1 MQTLKLQFT
10 RRHFGFALWV
20 FVFNIDLFGY
30 IGLHVGSFVEAHG
43 LPGCGVWTPWLWCV
57 DSGCGVW
64 TPCLWCVDSLVAV
77 CGLPGCG
84 VWTLWLWCV
93 DSLAV
98 ALRVQLVCSVIVVHG
113 LSCSQACGILVSWPG
128 MDRTCVPCMTTWI
141 LHNWTTREVPPSK
154 LLRLFSKSLV

>member
-1 MQTLKLQFT
+1 MISSDFFQLLDVMNLNRTPRCKLWNFSSHAGTL
-10 RRHFGFALWV
+10 
-20 FVFNIDLFGY
+20 DLPCEFLFLTLIY
-30 IGLHVGSFVEAHG
+30 LAT
-43 LPGCGVWTPWLWCV
+43 LGCTWDLSWKHM
-57 DSGCGVW
+57 
-64 TPCLWCVDSLVAV
+64 DSLAVV